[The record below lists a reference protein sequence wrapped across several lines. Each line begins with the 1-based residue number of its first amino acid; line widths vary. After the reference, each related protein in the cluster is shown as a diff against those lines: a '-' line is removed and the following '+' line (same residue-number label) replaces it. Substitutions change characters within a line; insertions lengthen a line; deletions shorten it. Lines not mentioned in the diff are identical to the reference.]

1 MRIYNPFSRE
11 YYVSN
16 FSISK
21 ITEGF
26 TQSTYSSSN
35 EDVYF
40 NLKKVIFQIKNKNI
54 RKRYFTYT

>member
-16 FSISK
+16 FSIAK